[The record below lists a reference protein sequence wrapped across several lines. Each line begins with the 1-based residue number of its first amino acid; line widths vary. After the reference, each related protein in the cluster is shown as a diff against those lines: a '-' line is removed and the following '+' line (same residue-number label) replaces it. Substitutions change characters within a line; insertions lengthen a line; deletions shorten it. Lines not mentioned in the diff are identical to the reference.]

1 MASEDERTP
10 LELRSDTRVSPR
22 EVELT
27 KFRENRTMLTVTLVT
42 GQTLEGA
49 IRWFDPQA
57 VRLVQPDRSELTV
70 YLHAIAYYR
79 TKV

>member
-27 KFRENRTMLTVTLVT
+27 KYRENRTPLTITLVS
-42 GQTLEGA
+42 GQTIEGA
-49 IRWFDPQA
+49 VRWFDPQA
-57 VRLVQPDRSELTV
+57 IRLVQSDRSELTV

-79 TKV
+79 ARA

>member
-27 KFRENRTMLTVTLVT
+27 KYRENRTPLTVTLVS
-42 GQTLEGA
+42 GQTIEGA
-49 IRWFDPQA
+49 VRWFDPMA
-57 VRLVQPDRSELTV
+57 IRLVQSDRSELTV

-79 TKV
+79 ARI

>member
-27 KFRENRTMLTVTLVT
+27 KYRENRTMLTVTLVT

-49 IRWFDPQA
+49 IRWFDPLA
-57 VRLVQPDRSELTV
+57 MRLVQPDRSELTV
-70 YLHAIAYYR
+70 CLHAIAYYR

>member
-27 KFRENRTMLTVTLVT
+27 KYRENRTPLTITLVS
-42 GQTLEGA
+42 GQTIEGA
-49 IRWFDPQA
+49 VRWFDPMA
-57 VRLVQPDRSELTV
+57 IRLVQSDRAEVTV

-79 TKV
+79 VRV